1 MQRSA
6 GANGSR
12 PSLIELVGPAGAGKS
27 TLTLALT
34 EHDAR
39 VTSGPSVWSRPRRD
53 LARSMLALAP
63 DLAGALGAGHFPRPR
78 ELAQMVRLDAL
89 RHDVDRLADDGR
101 VRLVDEGPIFAL
113 SWLDVFYGRGDPW
126 FRRWRERAV
135 RDWSARLLAV
145 IRLDADDGV
154 LVRRIRTRAQPHP
167 VKHTSD
173 REIFGFTARYR
184 RAFDRVI
191 AELCAAAPVAV
202 VNLRTDE
209 NRAAQAVARAQGV
222 LEETLHGH

>member
-1 MQRSA
+1 MPRSA

-27 TLTLALT
+27 TLMLALT
-34 EHDAR
+34 EHDTR
-39 VTSGPSVWSRPRRD
+39 LTRGPSVWSRPRLD
-53 LARSMLALAP
+53 LARSTLAVAP
-63 DLAGALGAGHFPRPR
+63 VVAGALRHGQFPHPR
-78 ELAQMVRLDAL
+78 ELAQMLRLDAL
-89 RHDVDRLADDGR
+89 RREVDRLAHDGR
-101 VRLVDEGPIFAL
+101 VRLVDEGPVFAL

-145 IRLDADDGV
+145 IRLDADDVV

-173 REIFGFTARYR
+173 GEIFGFTARYR

-191 AELCAAAPVAV
+191 GDLRAMAPVAV

-209 NRAAQAVARAQGV
+209 YRAAQAAARAQGV
-222 LEETLHGH
+222 LEEALHGH